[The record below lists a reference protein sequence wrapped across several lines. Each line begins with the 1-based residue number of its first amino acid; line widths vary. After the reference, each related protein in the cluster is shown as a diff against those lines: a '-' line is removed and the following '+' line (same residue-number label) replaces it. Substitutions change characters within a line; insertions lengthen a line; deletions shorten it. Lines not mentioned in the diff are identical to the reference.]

1 MMRLPRRQFLRLA
14 AAAAA
19 MRGSRRFSDLA
30 QAAPN
35 PDSLPSPTQAERGG
49 MADLAQTFMQK
60 YDVPA
65 LSVAIGHAGRL
76 VYEEAF
82 GWADREQREAA
93 SQQHLFRIASVAKP
107 ITSVAIFSLIEAGRI
122 RLNDR
127 VFGPGAITGI
137 DYGRPPYH
145 PHIEEITLEH
155 LLTHTGGGWSNERTD
170 PMFMNGGMNHAE
182 LIELTLHNRPLDHP
196 PGQNYAYSNFGYCVL
211 GRVIEKI
218 AKQPYTTFV
227 GDAVLKRS
235 GINDMAIGGNTLA
248 ERRAQEVKYYGQGD
262 NPYGMNIARMD
273 SHGGWIARP
282 ADLVQLFMHVSGFS
296 PPANILKPQ
305 TIQTMTTG
313 SAANAGYAKGWAVNK
328 APNWWH
334 NGSLPGTS
342 SIAVRTHSGF
352 CWAAFTNTRRNNSAL
367 DGDLDGLIWAM
378 AKQVKVW
385 RV

>member
-1 MMRLPRRQFLRLA
+1 
-14 AAAAA
+14 
-19 MRGSRRFSDLA
+19 
-30 QAAPN
+30 
-35 PDSLPSPTQAERGG
+35 
-49 MADLAQTFMQK
+49 
-60 YDVPA
+60 VPA
-65 LSVAIGHAGRL
+65 LSVAIGQAGRL
-76 VYEEAF
+76 LYEAAF

-145 PHIEEITLEH
+145 PNIEEITLEH

-170 PMFMNGGMNHAE
+170 PMFMNGGTNHAE
-182 LIELTLHNRPLDHP
+182 LIEWTLHNRPLDHP
-196 PGQNYAYSNFGYCVL
+196 P
-211 GRVIEKI
+211 
-218 AKQPYTTFV
+218 
-227 GDAVLKRS
+227 
-235 GINDMAIGGNTLA
+235 
-248 ERRAQEVKYYGQGD
+248 RRTQEVKYYGQGD

-313 SAANAGYAKGWAVNK
+313 SSANAGYAKGWAVNK